1 MKDRLDPDSRVFGIF
16 WKGEYMFVLFHK
28 AQQEAEDAVQ
38 SVGKE
43 IPDQGKQ
50 KK

>member
-16 WKGEYMFVLFHK
+16 WKGEYVLFHK

-43 IPDQGKQ
+43 IPDQGK
-50 KK
+50 